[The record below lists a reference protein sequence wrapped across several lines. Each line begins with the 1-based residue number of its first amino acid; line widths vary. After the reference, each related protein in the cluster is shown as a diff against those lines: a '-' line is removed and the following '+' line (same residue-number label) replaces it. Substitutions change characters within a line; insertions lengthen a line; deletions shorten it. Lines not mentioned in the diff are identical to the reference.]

1 MQNTVGSG
9 TFATILGG
17 ITIWN
22 PWSNKSDSDLE
33 DSACTVQVLLFFSI
47 ELSFDSVGSFKLKE
61 QKFQISKK
69 TATYWIKK
77 MEKSFSRT
85 IVLKECK
92 KTNLL
97 MVKTRNCSE
106 YVTEFLIK

>member
-1 MQNTVGSG
+1 MLSHWRNKQQSDQCKILSDGVPFGSG
-9 TFATILGG
+9 TFDIILGG

-22 PWSNKSDSDLE
+22 PWSNKSDSNLE
-33 DSACTVQVLLFFSI
+33 DSACTVQGLLFFSI

-85 IVLKECK
+85 IVL
-92 KTNLL
+92 
-97 MVKTRNCSE
+97 
-106 YVTEFLIK
+106 